1 MGQLCPFFLSSL
13 LYYKYLIVCSSI
25 GPNNDQSTPEYS
37 SLESESLRFAV
48 DRYAAP
54 VFCCD
59 SEIASAL
66 WIFSSVTKPIT
77 AKQQGFAYFT
87 FPTFQV
93 STLERDSVQCS
104 VSHLVKIIYCS
115 PGQNY
120 RTRLDSR
127 VHEELERRV

>member
-37 SLESESLRFAV
+37 SLDSASLRFAV
-48 DRYAAP
+48 DHYTAQRCYAAP

-59 SEIASAL
+59 SEIASAR

-77 AKQQGFAYFT
+77 AKLAYFT
-87 FPTFQV
+87 FPAFQV
-93 STLERDSVQCS
+93 STL
-104 VSHLVKIIYCS
+104 
-115 PGQNY
+115 
-120 RTRLDSR
+120 
-127 VHEELERRV
+127 